1 MNFFSLI
8 RKAVFASSYKS
19 APRHG
24 FATRA
29 ARSPRV
35 QRRLNERQLQPPQ
48 RPPTSQ
54 SDKALP
60 PPESVSSVLKSATS
74 ENNSLLAP
82 VYIPEDPDGILK
94 ETHPAS
100 SILRNSAI
108 VVQRQ
113 LEMMNVML
121 GFEQAN
127 RYTIMDPQGNHLGFM
142 AEQEFGMG
150 NMMAR
155 QWFRTHRSFTTHVF
169 DKNMKEVL
177 RVSRFTLCGSA
188 HDIYDLSFIVRSHS
202 FPQEYESTIL

>member
-1 MNFFSLI
+1 MNRLSPI
-8 RKAVFASSYKS
+8 RQVVLASSYKRAS
-19 APRHG
+19 RHS

-35 QRRLNERQLQPPQ
+35 QRRLDERRIQPPQ

-60 PPESVSSVLKSATS
+60 PPESVSSVLKNTSS
-74 ENNSLLAP
+74 ENNNLLTP

-100 SILRNSAI
+100 SILSNSSI

-142 AEQEFGMG
+142 AEQELGMG

-177 RVSRFTLCGSA
+177 RVS
-188 HDIYDLSFIVRSHS
+188 
-202 FPQEYESTIL
+202 